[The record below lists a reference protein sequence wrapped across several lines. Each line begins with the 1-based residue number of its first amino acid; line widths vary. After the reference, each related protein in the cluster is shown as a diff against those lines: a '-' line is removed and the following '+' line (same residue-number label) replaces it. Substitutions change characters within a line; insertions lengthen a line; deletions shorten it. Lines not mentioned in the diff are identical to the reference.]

1 MMSDSLF
8 SDAGWFF
15 FAVWSV
21 VVGAISVTAFGRDL
35 LPSKARVESR
45 RLAVPQTKEHHSEC
59 VAH

>member
-15 FAVWSV
+15 FAIWSV

-35 LPSKARVESR
+35 LPSKARVEPR
-45 RLAVPQTKEHHSEC
+45 RLAVPQTQDRHSEF

>member
-15 FAVWSV
+15 FAIWSV
-21 VVGAISVTAFGRDL
+21 VVGAINLTAFGRDL
-35 LPSKARVESR
+35 LPAKARVEPH
-45 RLAVPQTKEHHSEC
+45 RLAVPQTKDRHSEF

>member
-21 VVGAISVTAFGRDL
+21 VVGAISVTAFGHDL
-35 LPSKARVESR
+35 LPCKARVEPH
-45 RLAVPQTKEHHSEC
+45 RLAVPQTKDRHSES

>member
-1 MMSDSLF
+1 MMSDSIF

-15 FAVWSV
+15 FALWSI

-35 LPSKARVESR
+35 LPSKARVEPR
-45 RLAVPQTKEHHSEC
+45 RLAVPQTKDRHSEF

>member
-15 FAVWSV
+15 FALWSV

-35 LPSKARVESR
+35 LPHKARVEPCK
-45 RLAVPQTKEHHSEC
+45 LAVPQSKDRHSEF